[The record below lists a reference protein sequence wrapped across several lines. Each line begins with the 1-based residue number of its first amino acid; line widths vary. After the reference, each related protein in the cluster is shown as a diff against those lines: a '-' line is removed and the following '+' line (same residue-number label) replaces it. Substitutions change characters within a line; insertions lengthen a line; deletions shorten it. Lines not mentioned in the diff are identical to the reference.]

1 MYVHK
6 FVRGCFCDVYDV
18 HLCRL
23 DMMLASEKKSVH
35 DQVVVSKIGRS
46 RRVSI
51 TSIELDGDLKNM
63 TSD

>member
-1 MYVHK
+1 
-6 FVRGCFCDVYDV
+6 
-18 HLCRL
+18 
-23 DMMLASEKKSVH
+23 MMLASEKKSVH